1 MRPTA
6 IALPVIGLSL
16 MLSLPAL
23 AEDAE
28 PAAPENKASEQAV
41 APREPLTARSQVE
54 ATALERQIDPK
65 QVQHLQAG
73 DEQFLALWLAANSA
87 QPRGVVILIPG
98 DNESADWPQ
107 TVGPLRRKLPD
118 NGWHTLSLTLP
129 DPLSTVPIVTPT
141 PEKPAPDAAAETATE
156 DEKAAGQPA
165 EAAVETPA
173 EPSAEADTP
182 AEVANTLDAEELR
195 KQHEQ
200 RIFARIGASLE
211 YVRQH
216 KPRTITLLGQG
227 TGAYWAARY
236 ISERPA
242 KDIQRIVAISAQAP
256 EFASSQLEAL
266 LTENKT
272 ATLDVFYRSTAAR
285 NKQLHERLMASKR
298 QAESN
303 YEQIALSPLPGN
315 LHDEQEQLY
324 RRVRGWL
331 EK

>member
-6 IALPVIGLSL
+6 ITLPVIGLSL
-16 MLSLPAL
+16 ILSLPAL

-28 PAAPENKASEQAV
+28 PAAPDNKASEQAV

-73 DEQFLALWLAANSA
+73 DEQFLALWLEANSA
-87 QPRGVVILIPG
+87 QPRGAVILIPG

-141 PEKPAPDAAAETATE
+141 PEKPASDAAETATE
-156 DEKAAGQPA
+156 DEKTAGQPA
-165 EAAVETPA
+165 EAAVETPP
-173 EPSAEADTP
+173 EPSTEADTP
-182 AEVANTLDAEELR
+182 VEVVSTPDAEELR

-272 ATLDVFYRSTAAR
+272 ATLDVFYRSTTAS
-285 NKQLHERLMASKR
+285 NKQLHQRLMASKR
-298 QAESN
+298 QAESG
-303 YEQIALSPLPGN
+303 YEQIALNPLPGN

>member
-6 IALPVIGLSL
+6 IALPIIGLSL
-16 MLSLPAL
+16 MLSLPAF

-28 PAAPENKASEQAV
+28 PAAPDNEASEQAV
-41 APREPLTARSQVE
+41 TPREPLTARSQVE

-87 QPRGVVILIPG
+87 QPRGAVILIPG

-141 PEKPAPDAAAETATE
+141 PEKPAADAAAETATE

-165 EAAVETPA
+165 EATA
-173 EPSAEADTP
+173 ETP
-182 AEVANTLDAEELR
+182 AEVANTPDAEELR

-200 RIFARIGASLE
+200 RIFARIGAGLE

-285 NKQLHERLMASKR
+285 NKQLHQRLMASKR

>member
-6 IALPVIGLSL
+6 IALPIIGLSL

-73 DEQFLALWLAANSA
+73 DEQFLALWLEANNA
-87 QPRGVVILIPG
+87 QPRGAVILIPG

-118 NGWHTLSLTLP
+118 NGWHTFSLTMP
-129 DPLSTVPIVTPT
+129 DPLSTVPVVT
-141 PEKPAPDAAAETATE
+141 PAPDAAAETATE

-165 EAAVETPA
+165 EAAVETPS
-173 EPSAEADTP
+173 EPSTEADTP
-182 AEVANTLDAEELR
+182 AEVANTPDAEELR

-200 RIFARIGASLE
+200 RIFARIGAGLE

-236 ISERPA
+236 VSERPA

-266 LTENKT
+266 LTETKT

-285 NKQLHERLMASKR
+285 NKQLHQRLMASKR
-298 QAESN
+298 QAESS